1 MKTRSRRCGALMTLA
16 FGVQEILALA
26 KNVENMKPSLLG
38 HQDEIFS
45 VKNFEGTVWKNKCAF
60 GRFHLSTF

>member
-45 VKNFEGTVWKNKCAF
+45 VKNFEGTV
-60 GRFHLSTF
+60 